1 VSVEADVRVSL
12 GSFSLDAELQVADG
26 ELLAVLGPNGS
37 GKTTLLRALSGLL
50 AIDDGRISI
59 DGRVVDEPATDT
71 FVPPEKRS
79 VGVVFQDYLLFAHLS
94 ALDNVAFG
102 LRERGI
108 RRSAA
113 RERAHALLTEVGVD
127 VHHAARPSELSGGQ
141 AQRVALAR
149 ALATEPTLL
158 LLDEPLAALDV
169 QTRVDTRRHLRAVL
183 GRFVGARVLVTH
195 DPIDAFILADRLLI
209 VENGQVVQQ
218 GRADEVLNNPR
229 SAYVAE
235 LAGVNLYRGR
245 ADGDE
250 IHVGDE
256 VVVAADAHDGPVFAI
271 IPPHAV
277 VLHRVLPEG
286 SARNVWPGT
295 IAGIERTGS
304 RVRIRVAGAMP
315 IIAEVTPAAISA
327 LGLVEGAPVWAAV
340 KATEVEVHPA

>member
-1 VSVEADVRVSL
+1 VSL
-12 GSFSLDAELQVADG
+12 DASIRVALGTFSLDVELQVADG

-37 GKTTLLRALSGLL
+37 GKTTLLRTLSGLL

-71 FVPPEKRS
+71 FIPPEQRS
-79 VGVVFQDYLLFAHLS
+79 VGVVFQDYLLFGHLS

-108 RRSAA
+108 RRSIA
-113 RERAHALLTEVGVD
+113 RERAHALLAAVGVD
-127 VHHAARPSELSGGQ
+127 VDHAARPGELSGGQ

-183 GRFVGARVLVTH
+183 ARFVGARVLVTH
-195 DPIDAFILADRLLI
+195 DPIDAFILADRLVI
-209 VENGQVVQQ
+209 VESGHIVQQ
-218 GRADEVLNNPR
+218 GRPDEVLNSPR
-229 SAYVAE
+229 STYVAE

-245 ADGDE
+245 ADGDQ

-256 VVVAADAHDGPVFAI
+256 LVVAADAQDGAVFAI

-277 VLHRVLPEG
+277 VLHRAPPEG

-304 RVRIRVAGAMP
+304 RVRIRVAGTMP

-327 LGLVEGAPVWAAV
+327 LGLVEGSPVWAAV